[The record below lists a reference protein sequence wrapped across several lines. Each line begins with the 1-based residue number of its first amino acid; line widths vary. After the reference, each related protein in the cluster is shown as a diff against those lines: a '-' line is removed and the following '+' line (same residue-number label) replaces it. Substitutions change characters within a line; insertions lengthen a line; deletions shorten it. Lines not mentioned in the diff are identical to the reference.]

1 MKLYYKMLAGLRA
14 STGSSILMNHLK
26 NLFVLFGNIQ
36 IAESKSK
43 FIDPVESCVNLWKKI
58 SKKSY

>member
-43 FIDPVESCVNLWKKI
+43 FIDPVETVLCQFMEKNEPKR
-58 SKKSY
+58 